1 MKMNRIIYGAAAAC
15 MMLGAFTACGDKES
29 GSSGTK
35 IPAGHETPKDA
46 LEAFYAAYN
55 THDARKV
62 YEAAFPQEIIDELE
76 KKNPEKYSELIGEY
90 QRVIDQ
96 YTDSYGDFRIE
107 YEVESKWRMSKDGF
121 ENAQEYINE
130 IYEAAGI
137 KDVPE
142 VTGVY
147 CFDVKYY
154 PIDPEKPDKKTAH
167 CNNFIFAE
175 LDNNG
180 WYDWDNYIC

>member
-1 MKMNRIIYGAAAAC
+1 MKINRIVYGAAAAC

-35 IPAGHETPKDA
+35 IPAGHETPQDA

-76 KKNPEKYSELIGEY
+76 KKNPEKYSELISEY
-90 QRVIDQ
+90 QRMIDQ
-96 YTDSYGDFRIE
+96 FTDFYGDFTIE
-107 YEVESKWRMSKDGF
+107 YEVQHKSKWGKEEREK
-121 ENAQEYINE
+121 AQEYINE

-147 CFDVKYY
+147 YFDMKYY
-154 PIDPEKPDKKTAH
+154 PIDPEKPDKKTTYS
-167 CNNFIFAE
+167 NNVIFAE

-180 WYDWDNYIC
+180 WYDWDNFI